1 MTDTQRIA
9 QLEAMILAIVV
20 EDGRAAAMGDYRVH
34 SDFQPLRRAIG
45 IARCAL
51 PLGAVHHDATQQA
64 EG

>member
-9 QLEAMILAIVV
+9 QLEAMLLAIVV
-20 EDGRAAAMGDYRVH
+20 EDGRAAAMSDYR
-34 SDFQPLRRAIG
+34 SGTDFAPLRRAIG

-51 PLGAVHHDATQQA
+51 PLGAVHHATQPA